1 MKLLD
6 LIHELQKCDCYDYCK
21 LETGEFVNDI
31 FPGYKRGLDAKL
43 IYSHDNK
50 RKGIFVNTVLC
61 DSCSYYSKYGNCDTN
76 VECIIVKNGNV
87 IFITDDS
94 TQKN

>member
-6 LIHELQKCDCYDYCK
+6 LIHELQKCDRYDYCK
-21 LETGEFVNDI
+21 LESGEFVNDI

-43 IYSHDNK
+43 IYSFDK
-50 RKGIFVNTVLC
+50 KWQGIFVNTVLC
-61 DSCSYYSKYGNCDTN
+61 DSNWFYSKYGNCDTN

-94 TQKN
+94 TKTN